1 MPRTI
6 SLSLVLVLAIASTAA
21 AAKPRAKT
29 PHRFTSVTQLTM
41 KSSALGYPS
50 AKGTAVLSGT
60 LKLDP
65 FGDGTIVDNLTIT
78 GHPTATVWTFA
89 GREVAVLAGGTVKSK
104 FTGWSLLHPDG
115 TTALAVDGAFTG
127 GTGAYRGARGT
138 YRYTGSTPAGS
149 TITSG
154 RSAGTIIY

>member
-6 SLSLVLVLAIASTAA
+6 SLSLVLVLALASTAT
-21 AAKPRAKT
+21 AAKPRVKT

-41 KSSALGYPS
+41 KSSAGDYPNP
-50 AKGTAVLSGT
+50 KGTAVLSGPV
-60 LKLDP
+60 KLDP
-65 FGDGTIVDNLTIT
+65 FGEGTLVDNVTIT

-89 GREVAVLAGGTVKSK
+89 GREVAVVPGGTVKSK
-104 FTGWSLLHPDG
+104 FTGWSLLRPDG
-115 TTALAVDGAFTG
+115 TTAYAVDGAFTG
-127 GTGAYRGARGT
+127 GTGTYRGARGT